1 MEETKIVPVGKTD
14 SDDSLLQYIIVNIGN
29 EQYGINIG
37 YVDNIVRME
46 KITRVPKSQD
56 YFVGVINLRGDVI
69 PVISVRTRL
78 KLDKDV
84 YTDKSRIII
93 IKVENALVGLIVDQ
107 VKEVVTFTEDNIE
120 NVSYTLGNIH
130 SNYVSKVG
138 KNNGELIS
146 LIDIIALLNENE

>member
-1 MEETKIVPVGKTD
+1 MEETKIVPVGKAD
-14 SDDSLLQYIIVNIGN
+14 SEDSLLQYIIVNIGN

-84 YTDKSRIII
+84 YTDQSRIII
-93 IKVENALVGLIVDQ
+93 IKVDNALVGLIVDQ

-146 LIDIIALLNENE
+146 LIDIVALLNENE

>member
-1 MEETKIVPVGKTD
+1 MEETKIVPVGKAD
-14 SDDSLLQYIIVNIGN
+14 SEDILLQYIIVNIGN
-29 EQYGINIG
+29 EQYGIHIG

>member
-1 MEETKIVPVGKTD
+1 MEEAKLIATD
-14 SDDSLLQYIIVNIGN
+14 KQEGEEGLLQYIVVNIGN
-29 EQYGINIG
+29 ELYGIHIG
-37 YVDNIVRME
+37 YVDNIVRMQ

-69 PVISVRTRL
+69 PVMSIRTRL

-93 IKVENALVGLIVDQ
+93 IKVENASIGLIVDQ
-107 VKEVVTFTEDNIE
+107 VKEVVTFSGDNIE
-120 NVSYTLGNIH
+120 NVSHSFSNLH
-130 SNYVSKVG
+130 SNYVTKVG

-146 LIDIIALLNENE
+146 LIDIPALLNDND